1 MESMIGGP
9 FRKNAENWAVMD
21 FEEMDGGL
29 MNLRS
34 SALQLWV
41 KISILYASKN
51 ILWRAPDGEALY
63 VF

>member
-1 MESMIGGP
+1 MESMIDGP

-21 FEEMDGGL
+21 FEELDGGL

-51 ILWRAPDGEALY
+51 ILWRAPDGEVLY